1 MSARHQSRSITPE
14 ELEAMQQA
22 LDKSL
27 GKDGTE
33 MDWPEQPAKKSAG
46 SIMVMPDGSTVA
58 TFPGTNMPLDAS
70 QTTAALNKATSR
82 PTQGSVKAYESY
94 DQMLS
99 DMKDYRYGKDRAFT
113 HDVEARAAIS
123 TF

>member
-1 MSARHQSRSITPE
+1 MTARSTSRSITPE
-14 ELEAMQQA
+14 ELQAMQKD

-33 MDWPEQPAKKSAG
+33 MDWPEQPARAPGFS
-46 SIMVMPDGSTVA
+46 SMVMPDGSTVE
-58 TFPGTNMPLDAS
+58 TIPGTNIPVDAS
-70 QTTAALNKATSR
+70 QTTAALAKATSR
-82 PTQGSVKAYESY
+82 PAQGSVKAYESY

-113 HDVEARAAIS
+113 HEVEAKVALS